1 VSAPEVDVRRPVSGH
16 VLRARRDGWSVR
28 VDGRS
33 VLVGAVLSGVLA
45 CVVVVTLTSGDYPL
59 SVAEVL
65 SALAGQGDSSADFIV
80 NTLRLP
86 RVLTALFV
94 GAALAVSGA
103 VLQTLSRNPLASP
116 DIIGFTYGSTTGALV
131 VIIVIDG
138 SMAQVAGGALL
149 GGLVT
154 AIAIYLLAF
163 TRGVQGFRFIL
174 VGIGIGAMALAMNSY
189 LLTRASLQDALAGQA
204 WLIGSVNGRGWDH
217 AAVVGMA
224 LAVLMPLAL
233 YHSRRLA
240 MLELGDDAARALG
253 VGVQSSRL
261 ILIAVSVALAAI
273 ATAAAGPIAFVAL
286 AAPQLARKLTKT
298 AGASLVPAALLGA
311 LLLTG
316 GDLAVQRLFPSSQ
329 LPVGTATGTI
339 GGLYLIWLLA
349 REWRRGRP

>member
-1 VSAPEVDVRRPVSGH
+1 MGRPVSGH
-16 VLRARRDGWSVR
+16 VLRTRRDGWSVR

-33 VLVGAVLSGVLA
+33 VLVGTVLAGVLG

-59 SVAEVL
+59 SVTEVL
-65 SALAGQGDSSADFIV
+65 AALAGQGDSGAHFIV

-131 VIIVIDG
+131 VIILIDG

-217 AAVVGMA
+217 AVVVGIA

-233 YHSRRLA
+233 YHGRRLA

-253 VGVQSSRL
+253 IGVTSSRL

-286 AAPQLARKLTKT
+286 TAPQVARKLTKT

-311 LLLTG
+311 LLLAG
-316 GDLAVQRLFPSSQ
+316 GDLAVQRLFQESQ

-339 GGLYLIWLLA
+339 GGLYLIWLLT

>member
-1 VSAPEVDVRRPVSGH
+1 MGRPVSGH
-16 VLRARRDGWSVR
+16 VLRTRRDGWSVR

-33 VLVGAVLSGVLA
+33 VLVGTVLAGVLG

-59 SVAEVL
+59 SVTEVL
-65 SALAGQGDSSADFIV
+65 AALAGQGDSGAHFIV

-131 VIIVIDG
+131 VIILIDG

-217 AAVVGMA
+217 AVVVGIA

-233 YHSRRLA
+233 YHGRRLA

-253 VGVQSSRL
+253 IGVTSSRL

-286 AAPQLARKLTKT
+286 TAPQVARKLTKT

-311 LLLTG
+311 LLLAG
-316 GDLAVQRLFPSSQ
+316 GDLAVQRLFPESQ

-339 GGLYLIWLLA
+339 GGLYLIWLLT